1 MEHTKKRGVG
11 RPRKYETAGQ
21 LKQKIDEYFGICED
35 QKKSYTITGL
45 ARHLGLDRKG
55 LIEYKGRPEYTT
67 IIKEALWKLQEY
79 IETKLI
85 EGRNTI
91 AMIFWLK
98 NNADWADKTEQT
110 RQDIPFEVEVKP
122 RQKEIPKPLQTIQD
136 ILRNEER
143 EQDQLRVLKE

>member
-1 MEHTKKRGVG
+1 MNKRGRG
-11 RPRKYETAGQ
+11 RPRKYETPEQ
-21 LKQKIDEYFGICED
+21 LKDKIDEYFGICEA
-35 QKKSYTITGL
+35 QKRSYTITGL

-55 LIEYKGRPEYTT
+55 LIEYKGRPEYSNT
-67 IIKEALWKLQEY
+67 IKEALWKLQEY

-122 RQKEIPKPLQTIQD
+122 REKKKEQPRTL
-136 ILRNEER
+136 EEIM
-143 EQDQLRVLKE
+143 KEPVYGK